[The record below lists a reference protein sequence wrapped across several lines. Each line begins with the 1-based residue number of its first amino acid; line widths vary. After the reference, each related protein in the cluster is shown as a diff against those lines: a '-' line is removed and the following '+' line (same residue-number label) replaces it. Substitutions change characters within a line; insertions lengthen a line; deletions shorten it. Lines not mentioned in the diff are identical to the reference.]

1 MADNTVLSAVAAAPG
16 KLGGVIDG
24 MGRQMLFYIR
34 VIKSVPRTIANYGKE
49 IVRLLA
55 EVALGSGSLAVIG
68 GTVGVITAMC
78 FFTGTEVGIQGYAA
92 LDQLGTAALTG
103 FVSAYFNT
111 REIAPIVAGIALAA
125 TVGCGFTAQLGA
137 MRISEEIDAL
147 EVMAVPSVPFLVTT
161 RVIAGLVAVVPL
173 YIVGLLSSFFATRLT
188 ITKINGQS
196 SGTYDH
202 YFTTFLPPGDV
213 LWSFA
218 KVLIFAVVV
227 ILIHCYYGYYASGGP
242 AGVGVAVGL
251 AIRTSI
257 VAINVVDLLAS
268 MAIWGTNVTV
278 RLAG

>member
-1 MADNTVLSAVAAAPG
+1 MSDL
-16 KLGGVIDG
+16 KLASVYQRPLNALDG

-34 VIKSVPRTIANYGKE
+34 VIKSVPGAIANYGKE
-49 IVRLLA
+49 ILRLLA

-161 RVIAGLVAVVPL
+161 RVVAGLVAVVPL
-173 YIVGLLSSFFATRLT
+173 YIVGLLSSYFATRLT
-188 ITKINGQS
+188 VTKLNGQS

-218 KVLIFAVVV
+218 KVLIFAIVV

-242 AGVGVAVGL
+242 AGVGVAVGR
-251 AIRTSI
+251 AVRTSI